1 MKTFILS
8 SMDPKDSLK
17 NLKNKVKI
25 YYNDPE
31 KIPFHY
37 FKNAKKKFISPKNRP
52 KLK

>member
-37 FKNAKKKFISPKNRP
+37 FKSAKKSLSVPKIGQN
-52 KLK
+52 